1 VRLLAAGAAIH
12 LWPIRKEL
20 AAGIASPTAAV
31 DAEATDTEAADA
43 LASDGTDGLA
53 LMLRLWTAA
62 CKPCRP
68 PGGSKPTGKG
78 ARTAPRAIA
87 TVPEELAAVPAA
99 GLLLAMRSPTGLSSF
114 WSQSAGGAPPLP
126 AEDFADDV
134 ADASRLAAVFSAR
147 LLAAAAACS
156 GVEGLPD
163 IVKINKKRRRQWQ
176 AGTDVPCEHLRI
188 EIATDGI
195 ITSVLTLLVVMKPD
209 SRTNVEAAGVHY
221 HR

>member
-1 VRLLAAGAAIH
+1 M
-12 LWPIRKEL
+12 
-20 AAGIASPTAAV
+20 
-31 DAEATDTEAADA
+31 
-43 LASDGTDGLA
+43 ASDGTDGLA

-62 CKPCRP
+62 CKPCSP
-68 PGGSKPTGKG
+68 PGGGKPTGKG

-147 LLAAAAACS
+147 LFAAGAACS
-156 GVEGLPD
+156 VVKALPD
-163 IVKINKKRRRQWQ
+163 IVKINKTKRRRQGQ
-176 AGTDVPCEHLRI
+176 GGTDVPCEHLRV

-195 ITSVLTLLVVMKPD
+195 ITSMLTLRL
-209 SRTNVEAAGVHY
+209 
-221 HR
+221 